1 MRLNAA
7 RSHQDQ
13 VAVEP
18 GNILGLAVVTPTPI
32 AVACR
37 DAKDPVLRPN
47 LAEGPDEIAL
57 LAVEAEGLSRLAAE
71 EVGVAASDEH

>member
-32 AVACR
+32 AVACG
-37 DAKDPVLRPN
+37 DSKDPVRRN